1 MKHKLK
7 NSLNDFSFEELKVLD
22 NDLRNGAE
30 VMREI
35 VFEKMQELSNS
46 EKFCATCFMEIK
58 NAKYSLTF
66 GTKFKKKASFCET
79 DCMQY
84 FISHLKEFEEEI
96 KNEN

>member
-1 MKHKLK
+1 MKTKLK
-7 NSLNDFSFEELKVLD
+7 NALNEFSFEELKVLE
-22 NDLRNGAE
+22 NDLRKGGE
-30 VMREI
+30 GIKSV

-46 EKFCATCFMEIK
+46 EKFCSTCFRELK

-66 GTKFKKKASFCET
+66 GEKFKKKVSFCET

-84 FISHLKEFEEEI
+84 FIAHLKEFEEEI